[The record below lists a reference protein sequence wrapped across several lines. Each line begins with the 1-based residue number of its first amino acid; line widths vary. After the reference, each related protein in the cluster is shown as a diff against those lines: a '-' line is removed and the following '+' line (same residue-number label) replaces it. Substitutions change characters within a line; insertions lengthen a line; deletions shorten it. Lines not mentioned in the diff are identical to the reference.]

1 MNIKTVKNIVLA
13 GIVGIILTGI
23 GLQIKLSGIAWKA
36 GATLTTISIT
46 LDRIKEDTG
55 KIPDMATNI
64 KILLDRSNR
73 EYIQNQLKRKNNPH
87 IKVCEKMIPDE
98 IKEEIQNIL
107 KENIDISLEDLSYLL
122 DAKMDY
128 NLILNKAQEKNIPF
142 DKYLDYI
149 TAYAICYKVIK
160 INTNNLK
167 SEKKK

>member
-1 MNIKTVKNIVLA
+1 MNSKTGKTIRLIAIGVAV
-13 GIVGIILTGI
+13 I
-23 GLQIKLSGIAWKA
+23 GLLISILVIAWNA
-36 GATLTTISIT
+36 GATLSTISST

-55 KIPDMATNI
+55 KISNVAINI

-73 EYIQNQLKRKNNPH
+73 EYIQNQLERKQNPH
-87 IKVCEKMIPDE
+87 TIKVCEKMIPDE

-107 KENIDISLEDLSYLL
+107 KENIDISVEDLSYLL

-149 TAYAICYKVIK
+149 TAYAI
-160 INTNNLK
+160 NLK
-167 SEKKK
+167 SDLKHKKKK